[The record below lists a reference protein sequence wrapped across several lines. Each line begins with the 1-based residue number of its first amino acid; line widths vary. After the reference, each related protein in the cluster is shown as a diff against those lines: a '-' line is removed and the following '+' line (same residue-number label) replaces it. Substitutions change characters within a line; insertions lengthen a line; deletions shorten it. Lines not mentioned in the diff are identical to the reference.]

1 MKITQVLFAFAL
13 MSLVFASCKDET
25 STTEYTIRLTD
36 GPGPF
41 TAVNIDIQSIELTG
55 KNSELVTLN
64 TMAGIYNLLDLTNGV
79 DTIIA
84 TAGLEIS
91 QVKQIRLI
99 LGPNNTV
106 EINGQIYPLST
117 PSADQS
123 GLKIK
128 VNHTLQP
135 GEVYPVLLDF
145 DAAKSIVETGKGE
158 YKLKPVLRTIDKKT
172 TGTIKGAIQ
181 PKTISAVIEVSGNG
195 NSYSTI
201 ANKDG
206 KFMIQGLAAG
216 DYTVTII
223 PAPPYLSMTLNNVNV
238 VIGHTTD
245 MGKLQL

>member
-1 MKITQVLFAFAL
+1 MKIVQFLFAFAL
-13 MSLVFASCKDET
+13 FIFTFSSCKDET

-41 TAVNIDIQSIELTG
+41 SAVYIDIQSIELTG

-64 TMAGIYNLLDLTNGV
+64 TMTGIYNLLDLTNGV

-84 TAGLEIS
+84 TGGLEIS
-91 QVKQIRLI
+91 EVKQIRLI

-106 EINGQIYPLST
+106 EINGQTYPLST
-117 PSADQS
+117 PSADQT

-135 GEVYPVLLDF
+135 GEVHPVLLDF
-145 DAAKSIVETGKGE
+145 DVAKSIVETGKGY

-172 TGTIKGAIQ
+172 TGTIKGAIH
-181 PKTISAVIEVSGNG
+181 PKDVRAIVEVTGNG
-195 NSYSTI
+195 SSYSTI
-201 ANKDG
+201 TSKDG
-206 KFMIQGLAAG
+206 KFMVQGLSEG
-216 DYTVTII
+216 DYTVII
-223 PAPPYLSMTLNNVNV
+223 TPAPPYSPMTVNIVKV
-238 VIGHTTD
+238 VVGHTTN